1 MLVEHV
7 FFRLCYEADFFFPA
21 LSCIFSGSRSLNLHT
36 GSMLRNRPDGVR
48 WGTLTAN
55 AWKLGRGRGATGE
68 QNASLVNFGLLVV
81 QLGIACPPTPYNKMQ
96 SWRLRWRWRLV
107 WCVGAWV
114 SMEPW
119 HPFASKKLYISW
131 VIWQVH
137 RCVAVTWLK
146 VLRPFLRHAPMYLY
160 RYTYIK
166 SAWISIDI

>member
-1 MLVEHV
+1 MIHV
-7 FFRLCYEADFFFPA
+7 GGTRLFSTVVRSRLF
-21 LSCIFSGSRSLNLHT
+21 LSCTFL
-36 GSMLRNRPDGVR
+36 LRNRRDGVR

-81 QLGIACPPTPYNKMQ
+81 QLGIACAPTPYNKMQ
-96 SWRLRWRWRLV
+96 SWRLRRRWRLV

-131 VIWQVH
+131 VIWQVPPVRLLWH
-137 RCVAVTWLK
+137 GWKFCGHLWGMHHV
-146 VLRPFLRHAPMYLY
+146 F
-160 RYTYIK
+160 I
-166 SAWISIDI
+166 

>member
-1 MLVEHV
+1 MIHV
-7 FFRLCYEADFFFPA
+7 GGTRLFSTVVRSGHFLSCTFLHFFRFTFLQLAH
-21 LSCIFSGSRSLNLHT
+21 RVH
-36 GSMLRNRPDGVR
+36 RDGVR

-68 QNASLVNFGLLVV
+68 QHASLVNFGLLVV

-96 SWRLRWRWRLV
+96 SWRLGRRWRLV

-137 RCVAVTWLK
+137 RCIAVTWLK
-146 VLRPFLRHAPMYLY
+146 VMRPFLRHAPCIY
-160 RYTYIK
+160 
-166 SAWISIDI
+166 IDIRI